1 MTHLPA
7 VLALENGFT
16 MQGTAIGAIGA
27 RAEGELVFNTAM
39 TGYQEI
45 LTDPSYSGQIL
56 TFTYPHIGNTGV
68 NDEDVE
74 SNRVQAA
81 GLVVHELSRTYSN
94 WRATRSLQEYLDSY
108 GIAGIQGVDTRQI
121 VRILRSEGAM
131 RCVIAHGE
139 NLDANELVERAR
151 NVPSMNG
158 LDLTGVVTTEA
169 SYKWHDGQGAEWVY
183 GNTPRGAN
191 PSDGS
196 AHRDADSVPE
206 GKRYSVAAID
216 FGIKHNILRQLTDH
230 GCDVTV
236 YPASVSAAEI
246 LASGAD
252 GVFLSNGPGDP
263 AAVLHGIELTKAL
276 LGKLPIF
283 GICLG
288 HQILSLAVGASTY
301 KLTFGHRGA
310 NHPVKNL
317 STGKIEITSQNHGFA
332 VETSTLPSNAE
343 MTHINLNDGTC
354 AGIRLT
360 DAPAF
365 GIQYHPE
372 ASPGPH
378 DADYLFADFI
388 SLMKSGSVGSSTI
401 HNRMSV
407 VDPA

>member
-1 MTHLPA
+1 MAQSPA

-16 MQGTAIGAIGA
+16 LKGTAIGAIGA

-74 SNRVQAA
+74 SDRVQAA

-94 WRATRSLQEYLDSY
+94 WRATRSLQEYLESY

-139 NLDANELVERAR
+139 NLDADELVEQTRH
-151 NVPSMNG
+151 VPSMNG
-158 LDLTGVVTTEA
+158 LDLTGVVTTPS
-169 SYKWHDGQGAEWVY
+169 SYTWSEGQGAEWGY
-183 GNTPRGAN
+183 GNKVRAVQNSAGAAN
-191 PSDGS
+191 GDGASS
-196 AHRDADSVPE
+196 AITNKAT
-206 GKRYSVAAID
+206 KRYRVAAID
-216 FGIKHNILRQLTDH
+216 FGIKRNILRQLTDH

-236 YPASVSAAEI
+236 YPATVSAAEI
-246 LASGAD
+246 LASDAD

-288 HQILSLAVGASTY
+288 HQILSLAVGATTY

-310 NHPVKNL
+310 NHPVQNL
-317 STGKIEITSQNHGFA
+317 LTGKIEITSQNHGFA
-332 VETSTLPSNAE
+332 VETSTLPANAE

-378 DADYLFADFI
+378 DADYLFEQF
-388 SLMKSGSVGSSTI
+388 VGI
-401 HNRMSV
+401 LGLHG
-407 VDPA
+407 

>member
-1 MTHLPA
+1 MAHSPA

-16 MQGTAIGAIGA
+16 LKGKAIGAIGA
-27 RAEGELVFNTAM
+27 VAEGELVFNTSM

-74 SNRVQAA
+74 SGRIQAA

-94 WRATRSLQEYLDSY
+94 WRATRSLQEYLESN

-131 RCVIAHGE
+131 RCVIAHGD
-139 NLDANELVERAR
+139 NLDPLALVERAR

-158 LDLTGVVTTEA
+158 LDLTGVVTTPQ
-169 SYKWHDGQGAEWVY
+169 SYKWTEGQGSEWGY
-183 GNTPRGAN
+183 GATPSGSGTANGNASGNGNSNGNTSGK
-191 PSDGS
+191 S
-196 AHRDADSVPE
+196 A
-206 GKRYSVAAID
+206 KRFRVAAID
-216 FGIKHNILRQLTDH
+216 FGIKRNILRQLTDH

-236 YPASVSAAEI
+236 YPATVSAAEI
-246 LASGAD
+246 LASDAD
-252 GVFLSNGPGDP
+252 GIFLSNGPGDP
-263 AAVLHGIELTKAL
+263 AAVHHGIQLTREL
-276 LGKLPIF
+276 LGKKPIF

-288 HQILSLAVGASTY
+288 HQILSLAVGATTY

-310 NHPVKNL
+310 NHPVQNL
-317 STGKIEITSQNHGFA
+317 LTGKIEITSQNHGFA

-343 MTHINLNDGTC
+343 MTHVNLNDGTC

-360 DAPAF
+360 DVPAF

-378 DADYLFADFI
+378 DADYLFNDFVAM
-388 SLMKSGSVGSSTI
+388 MKSVTEL
-401 HNRMSV
+401 V
-407 VDPA
+407 